1 MASCKPP
8 QRLCDRSPMPQA
20 QWPLEQAVA
29 FPKQAC
35 KGVFPLSEVSH
46 TPVPVISCPVLC
58 NSLTLTTNTIW
69 MRPGT
74 DHSGQWPELRVVWLV
89 IMQKPWPLILYTDR
103 WAILKGLTQLLR
115 HQKQRGGWLCSHFY
129 GEKRRGKLSGLARK
143 SPRQTSLSP
152 TSLPTQHLHCLVIRK
167 QMTSQNY
174 TL

>member
-1 MASCKPP
+1 MQGYEARKQILWKRVSSMTQLLMDSDLLATSSQIWPRTEMASCKPP
-8 QRLCDRSPMPQA
+8 QRLCDCSPMPQA

-74 DHSGQWPELRVVWLV
+74 DHSGQWPELRVVWWV
-89 IMQKPWPLILYTDR
+89 IMQEPWPLILCTDR
-103 WAILKGLTQLLR
+103 WAILKGLTQLLG
-115 HQKQRGGWLCSHFY
+115 HQKQRGG
-129 GEKRRGKLSGLARK
+129 
-143 SPRQTSLSP
+143 
-152 TSLPTQHLHCLVIRK
+152 
-167 QMTSQNY
+167 
-174 TL
+174 